1 VHLNPGDVLTRSGT
15 NGQVR
20 LSRADPDSVGSWN
33 VGVLHFQN
41 ATLAEVAEYLSRA
54 VGKPVRAGAGVG
66 GLRYT
71 GTLAIDGPP
80 DQVMACAEPLLGVA
94 IRDDGKNWE
103 MKLPDGASR

>member
-1 VHLNPGDVLTRSGT
+1 
-15 NGQVR
+15 
-20 LSRADPDSVGSWN
+20 VGSWN

-80 DQVMACAEPLLGVA
+80 DQVMARAEPLLGVA